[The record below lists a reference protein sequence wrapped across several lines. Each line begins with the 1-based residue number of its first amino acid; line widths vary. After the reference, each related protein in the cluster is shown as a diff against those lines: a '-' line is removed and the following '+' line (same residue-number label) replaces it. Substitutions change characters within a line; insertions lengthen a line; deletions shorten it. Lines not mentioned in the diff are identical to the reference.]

1 MQTAFVYF
9 TPQFSNV
16 LKKNYKQN
24 LITNCKKKKGDYGK
38 EFTQL
43 LQLHNIH
50 LKKAFMSFEVRVF
63 CQF

>member
-1 MQTAFVYF
+1 M
-9 TPQFSNV
+9 
-16 LKKNYKQN
+16 
-24 LITNCKKKKGDYGK
+24 TNCKKVKGDDGK

-50 LKKAFMSFEVRVF
+50 LKKAVLSFEVHVF

>member
-1 MQTAFVYF
+1 M
-9 TPQFSNV
+9 
-16 LKKNYKQN
+16 
-24 LITNCKKKKGDYGK
+24 TNCKKVKGDGK

-50 LKKAFMSFEVRVF
+50 LKKAVLSFEVRVF